1 MRTPQPSPPGLLV
14 AHAVGGGLPP
24 ASAETLR
31 LYANGVARVVVGNA
45 WPFGA
50 PQHEAGSYEHALTR
64 ADLAVLED
72 AIVAADGFETTSAPA
87 GRWELRLG
95 DGRRAVWPAT
105 AAPPP
110 GLAAL
115 VERLRGL
122 SAETRRHPVGAVAL
136 SLDPPAAVAAGEP
149 LELGLRL
156 HNPGTEAV
164 GLEPGGALRVRATA
178 AGDDELGG
186 RPDLEALVAAEPL
199 AVATAALPA
208 GLAPG
213 ERCTVAAR
221 TAIATPGRWRLD
233 VLALLTAALPYEGD
247 ALRLGCV
254 LLAGP
259 VVVEVSG

>member
-14 AHAVGGGLPP
+14 AYAVGGGLPP

-50 PQHEAGSYEHALTR
+50 PQHEAGSYEHELTR

-136 SLDPPAAVAAGEP
+136 RLRAARGRGGGRAARARAHAPQPGQRGGRARARRGAAG
-149 LELGLRL
+149 
-156 HNPGTEAV
+156 
-164 GLEPGGALRVRATA
+164 VRDA
-178 AGDDELGG
+178 AEGEVGG

-199 AVATAALPA
+199 AVAAASLPA

-233 VLALLTAALPYEGD
+233 VLALLTAALPYDGD

>member
-1 MRTPQPSPPGLLV
+1 MSARGLLV
-14 AHAVGGGLPP
+14 AHAVGGGIPP
-24 ASAETLR
+24 ASSETLR
-31 LYANGVARVVVGNA
+31 LYESGIARAVVGNA

-50 PQHEAGSYEHALTR
+50 PQHEAGSYEHELAP
-64 ADLAVLED
+64 ADLAMLEE
-72 AIVAADGFETTSAPA
+72 AIVVADGFETASTPTADA

-105 AAPPP
+105 AAPPA

-136 SLDPPAAVAAGEP
+136 SLEPPAGAAAGEP
-149 LELGLRL
+149 LELGLTL

-164 GLEPGGALRVRATA
+164 GLEPGGALRLRAIA
-178 AGDDELGG
+178 AVEGEVGG

-199 AVATAALPA
+199 AVAAASLPGA
-208 GLAPG
+208 LAAG
-213 ERCTVAAR
+213 ERRTVAAR
-221 TAIATPGRWRLD
+221 TGIATPGRWRLD

-247 ALRLGCV
+247 SLRLGCV

-259 VVVEVSG
+259 VVVTVSG

>member
-1 MRTPQPSPPGLLV
+1 MSDRGLLV
-14 AHAVGGGLPP
+14 AHAVGGGTPP

-31 LYANGVARVVVGNA
+31 LYAGGVARVVVGNA

-50 PQHEAGSYEHALTR
+50 PQHEAGSYEHALAP
-64 ADLAVLED
+64 ADLAVLEET
-72 AIVAADGFETTSAPA
+72 IAAAEGFDVLTTDA

-105 AAPPP
+105 TAPPA
-110 GLAAL
+110 GLGAL

-136 SLDPPAAVAAGEP
+136 RLEPTAAAAAGEP
-149 LELGLRL
+149 FDLGMTLQ
-156 HNPGTEAV
+156 NPGTEAV
-164 GLEPGGALRVRATA
+164 GLEAGGALRVRATA
-178 AGDDELGG
+178 IEGVVGG

-199 AVATAALPA
+199 AVAAASLPDALAA
-208 GLAPG
+208 G
-213 ERCTVAAR
+213 EQRTVATR
-221 TAIATPGRWRLD
+221 TAIAAPGRWRLD
-233 VLALLTAALPYEGD
+233 VLALLTAALPYEGQ

-259 VVVEVSG
+259 VVVTVSG

>member
-1 MRTPQPSPPGLLV
+1 MSGDGLLV
-14 AHAVGGGLPP
+14 AHAVGGGSPP
-24 ASAETLR
+24 ASNETLR
-31 LYANGVARVVVGNA
+31 VYESGIARAVVGNA

-50 PQHEAGSYEHALTR
+50 PQDEAGSYEHAPAP
-64 ADLAVLED
+64 ADLAVLVE
-72 AIVAADGFETTSAPA
+72 AIVAADGFETARTPTTGA
-87 GRWELRLG
+87 GHWELRLG
-95 DGRRAVWPAT
+95 DGRQAVWPAT
-105 AAPPP
+105 GAPPP

-136 SLDPPAAVAAGEP
+136 SLDPPAAAAAGEP
-149 LELGLRL
+149 LELGLGL
-156 HNPGTEAV
+156 HNPGSEAV
-164 GLEPGGALRVRATA
+164 GLEPDGALRVRATA
-178 AGDDELGG
+178 AGDGEVGG

-199 AVATAALPA
+199 AVATASLPA

-213 ERCTVAAR
+213 ERRTVAAT
-221 TAIATPGRWRLD
+221 TAITTPGRWRLD

>member
-1 MRTPQPSPPGLLV
+1 MSADGLLV
-14 AHAVGGGLPP
+14 AHAVGGGTPP
-24 ASAETLR
+24 ASNETLR
-31 LYANGVARVVVGNA
+31 VTESGIARAVVGNA

-50 PQHEAGSYEHALTR
+50 PQDEAGSYEHALAS
-64 ADLAVLED
+64 ADLAVLVE
-72 AIVAADGFETTSAPA
+72 AIVAADGFESAGIPTD

-95 DGRRAVWPAT
+95 DGRRAVWPAS

-136 SLDPPAAVAAGEP
+136 SLDPPAAAAAGEP
-149 LELGLRL
+149 LELGLSL

-178 AGDDELGG
+178 AGDGEVGG

-199 AVATAALPA
+199 AVAAASLPA

-213 ERCTVAAR
+213 ERRTVAAR

-233 VLALLTAALPYEGD
+233 VLALLTAALPYERD

>member
-1 MRTPQPSPPGLLV
+1 MPVDGLLV
-14 AHAVGGGLPP
+14 AHAVGGGTPP
-24 ASAETLR
+24 ASSETLR
-31 LYANGVARVVVGNA
+31 LYESGVARVVVGNA

-50 PQHEAGSYEHALTR
+50 PQDEAGSYEHEIAS
-64 ADLAVLED
+64 ADLAVLVETIAAAEGFDTLTGD
-72 AIVAADGFETTSAPA
+72 AA
-87 GRWELRLG
+87 RWELRLG
-95 DGRRAVWPAT
+95 DGRRAVWATT
-105 AAPPP
+105 AAPPA
-110 GLAAL
+110 GLGAL

-136 SLDPPAAVAAGEP
+136 SLHPPAAAAAGEP
-149 LELGLRL
+149 FELGLSL

-178 AGDDELGG
+178 VGEGEVGG

-199 AVATAALPA
+199 AVAAASLPDA
-208 GLAPG
+208 LAAG
-213 ERCTVAAR
+213 ERRTVAAR

-233 VLALLTAALPYEGD
+233 VLALLTAALPYEGE

-259 VVVEVSG
+259 VVVTVSG